1 MNKTKISLKI
11 VTYMFLISGLLLIF
25 FPMYLTV
32 IVAFKTPAE
41 SAENFFAFPKQFYPE
56 NLKTVINS
64 DNFFYFLANSL
75 IITIVS
81 LIVIIIFVSL
91 CSYAISRNRSSRYF
105 RFLHVYL
112 LAGIFVPFQVIML
125 PLVKF
130 MSRMNLTNQVGIIL
144 LYITLANAQG
154 VFLCVNYLKSIP
166 MDIEEAAHIDG
177 CSAFRTFFSIVFPLM
192 KPILVT
198 LLIMDALWIWN
209 DFQLPLIMLNRSSE
223 QWTLPLFQYNFKGQ
237 YSFDYNLAFAS
248 FLISML
254 PIIIVYAFLQKHII
268 SGLTDGA
275 IKS

>member
-1 MNKTKISLKI
+1 MTKKNLSLQI
-11 VTYMFLISGLLLIF
+11 IIYTFLILGLLLII

-41 SAENFFAFPKQFYPE
+41 SAENFFSFPKQFYLD
-56 NLKTVINS
+56 NLKQVVSSENFGYFLINS
-64 DNFFYFLANSL
+64 VVITVVPLVF
-75 IITIVS
+75 IIF
-81 LIVIIIFVSL
+81 FVSL
-91 CSYAISRNRSSRYF
+91 SSYAISRNKDSRFF
-105 RFLHVYL
+105 RFLHIYF

-130 MSRMNLTNQVGIIL
+130 MSGMSLTNQTGIIL

-166 MDIEEAAHIDG
+166 MEMEEATHIDG
-177 CSAFRTFFSIVFPLM
+177 GSVFRTFFSVVFPLM

-198 LLIMDALWIWN
+198 LIIMDALWIWN
-209 DFQLPLIMLNRSSE
+209 DFQLPLIMLNSSSE
-223 QWTLPLFQYNFKGQ
+223 RWTLPLFQYNFKGQ

-268 SGLTDGA
+268 GGLTDGA

>member
-1 MNKTKISLKI
+1 MNKKRLSLKI
-11 VTYMFLISGLLLIF
+11 LIYAFLVLGLLLIL

-41 SAENFFAFPKQFYPE
+41 SAENFFSFPRQLYLD
-56 NLKTVINS
+56 NLKTVVRAE
-64 DNFFYFLANSL
+64 NFLYFLVNSVV
-75 IITIVS
+75 ITAVS
-81 LIVIIIFVSL
+81 LAVILCFVSL
-91 CSYAISRNRSSRYF
+91 SSYAISRNKDSRYF
-105 RFLHVYL
+105 RFLHIYF

-130 MSRMNLTNQVGIIL
+130 MSRMNLTNQTGIIL

-166 MDIEEAAHIDG
+166 MEMEEAAHIDG
-177 CSAFRTFFSIVFPLM
+177 CSAFRTFFSVVFPLM

-198 LLIMDALWIWN
+198 LFIMDALWIWN

-254 PIIIVYAFLQKHII
+254 PIMIVYAFLQRHII
-268 SGLTDGA
+268 GGLTDGA
-275 IKS
+275 VKS

>member
-1 MNKTKISLKI
+1 MIKKKLPLKI
-11 VTYMFLISGLLLIF
+11 IIYTFLILGLLLIL
-25 FPMYLTV
+25 FPIYLTI

-41 SAENFFAFPKQFYPE
+41 SAENFFSFPKQFYTE
-56 NLKTVINS
+56 NLKTVIS
-64 DNFFYFLANSL
+64 SENFSYFLMNSVT
-75 IITIVS
+75 ITVVS
-81 LIVIIIFVSL
+81 LIVIIFCVSL
-91 CSYAISRNRSSRYF
+91 SSYAISRNRNSRYF
-105 RFLHVYL
+105 RFIHIYL

-130 MSRMNLTNQVGIIL
+130 MSNMNLTNQVGIIL

-166 MDIEEAAHIDG
+166 MEMEEAAHIDG
-177 CSAFRTFFSIVFPLM
+177 CSIFKTFFLVVFPLM

-209 DFQLPLIMLNRSSE
+209 DFQLPLIMLNSSSE

-248 FLISML
+248 FLISMF
-254 PIIIVYAFLQKHII
+254 PIIIVYALLQKHII
-268 SGLTDGA
+268 GGLTDGA
-275 IKS
+275 VKS